1 MMTTERS
8 VVVGVFQEDTQ
19 AEQAIHDLQLA
30 GFRDDQIR
38 FSVRGDATNIFDGL
52 TQMGVSQTEAS
63 YYNQEFADGHTVVV
77 VLTSDRQQEATNIL
91 QQNKAYNAHIIH
103 ERANDQT
110 IQVREETLQTYNQWV
125 QAGEVRIR
133 KRVVTE
139 NKTFTVPV
147 TREEVL
153 IEHFPYP
160 SNNQTASTNVSN
172 ATEGVQDIAENEG
185 TVVPL
190 AAGETMTILVREEQ
204 VHFEKVPVVVEEIVL
219 TKRIIQE
226 MRTIHETVQ
235 KEQVQIEPL
244 GNVRIHDNR
253 EGDTADT

>member
-1 MMTTERS
+1 MIITGRS
-8 VVVGVFQEDTQ
+8 VIVGVFQEDAQ
-19 AEQAIHDLQLA
+19 AEQAVHALQLV

-52 TQMGVSQTEAS
+52 TQMGVSPAEAT
-63 YYNQEFADGHTVVV
+63 YYNQEFANGHTVVV
-77 VLTSDRQQEATNIL
+77 VLTNDRQQEATSIL

-103 ERANDQT
+103 EKADNQT
-110 IQVREETLQTYNQWV
+110 IQVREETLQIFKQWV
-125 QAGEVRIR
+125 QTGEVRIR

-147 TREEVL
+147 SREEII
-153 IEHFPYP
+153 IERYP
-160 SNNQTASTNVSN
+160 ANNQINN
-172 ATEGVQDIAENEG
+172 QMEG
-185 TVVPL
+185 TNITNPGESMPESDGTFAPL
-190 AAGETMTILVREEQ
+190 SVGETMTIFLREEQ
-204 VHFEKVPVVVEEIVL
+204 VHIEKVPMVVEEILL

-235 KEQVQIEPL
+235 KEQVQIEPI
-244 GNVRIHDNR
+244 GNVRIHENR

>member
-1 MMTTERS
+1 MMITERS
-8 VVVGVFQEDTQ
+8 VVVGVFQEDIQ

-38 FSVRGDATNIFDGL
+38 FSVHGDATNIFDGL
-52 TQMGVSQTEAS
+52 TQMGVSQSEAN
-63 YYNQEFADGHTVVV
+63 YYSQEFADGHTVVV
-77 VLTSDRQQEATNIL
+77 VLTNERQQEATNIL

-110 IQVREETLQTYNQWV
+110 IQVREETLQTFKQWV
-125 QAGEVRIR
+125 QTGEVRIR

-147 TREEVL
+147 SREEVI
-153 IEHFPYP
+153 IERYPYP
-160 SNNQTASTNVSN
+160 SNGQIEG
-172 ATEGVQDIAENEG
+172 ATIPTTGEDIHDIVGSEGAIVA
-185 TVVPL
+185 L
-190 AAGETMTILVREEQ
+190 AVGETMTILVREEQ
-204 VHFEKVPVVVEEIVL
+204 VHFEKVPMVVEEILL

-235 KEQVQIEPL
+235 KEQVQIEPI
-244 GNVRIHDNR
+244 GNVRIHENR